1 MTSMLYMYCFISKI
15 IDSLIKQKAQSVL
28 ELSFHHDNFRTMHL
42 DYFYVKQAI
51 LSSDQP
57 G

>member
-1 MTSMLYMYCFISKI
+1 MYCFISKM

-51 LSSDQP
+51 PSSDQP